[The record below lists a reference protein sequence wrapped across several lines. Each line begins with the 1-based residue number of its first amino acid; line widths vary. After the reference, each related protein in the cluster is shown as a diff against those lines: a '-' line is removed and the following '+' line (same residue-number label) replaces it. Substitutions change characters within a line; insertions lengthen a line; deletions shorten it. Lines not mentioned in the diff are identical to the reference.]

1 MDLLGILTASR
12 FRPDDM
18 PAHGDRSAGE
28 IRGMADSWGTGNC
41 DHLRASIDLYTEV
54 MLTRSLRPA
63 PERFV

>member
-18 PAHGDRSAGE
+18 PAHGDRHAGD
-28 IRGMADSWGTGNC
+28 IRGMADSCGTGNC

-54 MLTRSLRPA
+54 MHTRSFRPA
-63 PERFV
+63 AERLV